1 MDFYTIFAIIIT
13 IAIGVSYVN
22 LRFIGMPMTI
32 AVMFAALLIS
42 MILLISEHL
51 GFHTIGHRVVLLT
64 NKVNFHDFLINGIL
78 SYLLFAGGLSIN
90 LQHLKSKKWEIS
102 ILASLGTIASALL
115 VGTATYYLLDFI
127 GIKLDYIYCMLFG
140 ALISPTDPIAVLA
153 LFKALK
159 APKETSVLLEG
170 ESLFNDGVGIVIFL
184 TIYQVAFQHVP
195 PTFTSVSLLF
205 LKQAIGGIA
214 FGYIVGW
221 IVIKL
226 MKPISDVH
234 MTVLLTLTVVTG
246 GYAFADFL
254 GLSGPLAMVVAGIVI
269 GNIGKQRYLSERQ
282 DQYLAQFWEILD
294 EILNAV
300 LFLMIGFELLVIK
313 IGGLQLLAGLLA
325 IPLVLFIRF
334 LTVSVP
340 LAFMKHKRT
349 EYWAMTVLLT
359 WGGLRGGLAVAL
371 ALALPVG
378 DYRQI
383 ILTMTYCIVV
393 FAILVQGMTVK
404 PLIKKC
410 IQ

>member
-1 MDFYTIFAIIIT
+1 MDFYTLFAVIIT
-13 IAIGVSYVN
+13 IAIGVSYIN

-42 MILLISEHL
+42 SLLLISEHL
-51 GFHTIGHRVVLLT
+51 GFHTLEHQFVSLT
-64 NKVNFHDFLINGIL
+64 GRINFHDFLINGIL

-102 ILASLGTIASALL
+102 ILASLGTIASAFL
-115 VGTATYYLLDFI
+115 VGTAVYYLLPLI
-127 GIKLDYIYCMLFG
+127 GIHLQYIYCMLFG

-153 LFKALK
+153 LFKSLK
-159 APKETSVLLEG
+159 APKETSILLEG

-184 TIYQVAFQHVP
+184 TIYQVAFNGVS

-205 LKQAIGGIA
+205 LKQAIGGVA
-214 FGYIVGW
+214 FGYILGW

-226 MKPISDVH
+226 MKPIRDDH
-234 MTVLLTLTVVTG
+234 MTVFLTLTVVTG
-246 GYAFADFL
+246 GYAFADYL

-269 GNIGKQRYLSERQ
+269 GNIGKQRYLSEHQ
-282 DQYLAQFWEILD
+282 GMHLMQFWEILD
-294 EILNAV
+294 EIFNAI
-300 LFLMIGFELLVIK
+300 LFLMIGFELLVIE
-313 IGGLQLLAGLLA
+313 ISGPQFIAGLLA

-334 LTVSVP
+334 LTVALPLSV
-340 LAFMKHKRT
+340 MKHKRT
-349 EYWAMTVLLT
+349 EYWPMTALLT

-371 ALALPVG
+371 ALALPTG
-378 DYRQI
+378 EYRNV

-404 PLIKKC
+404 PLIRKSM
-410 IQ
+410 

>member
-1 MDFYTIFAIIIT
+1 MDFYTLFAIIIT
-13 IAIGVSYVN
+13 IAIGISYIN

-32 AVMFAALLIS
+32 AVMFASLLIS
-42 MILLISEHL
+42 VFLLVSDHL
-51 GFHTIGHRVVLLT
+51 GFHNLEHQVATLAGKI
-64 NKVNFHDFLINGIL
+64 NFHDFLMNGIL

-115 VGTATYYLLDFI
+115 VGTAIYYLLQVI
-127 GIKLDYIYCMLFG
+127 GLNLQYIYCLLFG

-153 LFKALK
+153 LFKSLK
-159 APKETSVLLEG
+159 APKETSILLEG

-184 TIYQVAFQHVP
+184 TIYQVAFNHVP
-195 PTFTSVSLLF
+195 PTLTSVGLLF
-205 LKQAIGGIA
+205 LKQAIGGMA
-214 FGYIVGW
+214 FGFIVGW
-221 IVIKL
+221 VVIKL
-226 MKPISDVH
+226 MKPIRDYH

-246 GYAFADFL
+246 GYAFADYL

-269 GNIGKQRYLSERQ
+269 GNIGKERYLNENQ
-282 DQYLAQFWEILD
+282 GKYLTQFWEIID
-294 EILNAV
+294 EIFNV
-300 LFLMIGFELLVIK
+300 ILFLMIGFELLAIK
-313 IGGLQLLAGLLA
+313 ISGLQLTAGLLA
-325 IPLVLFIRF
+325 IPLVLLIRF
-334 LTVSVP
+334 LIVAIPLSV
-340 LAFMKHKRT
+340 MKHKKT
-349 EYWAMTVLLT
+349 EYWSMTALLT

-378 DYRQI
+378 EYRNV

-410 IQ
+410 M